1 MNIKSLLLGSAAAM
15 IAVSGARA
23 ADAIVI
29 AEPEPVEYVR
39 VCDVYGTGYFYI
51 PGTETCLKVGG
62 YVRFEVRNI
71 GGDDED
77 FNNDGYDTRARFA
90 PTFTVKSETE
100 LGTLTGYGR
109 IFAQYDSN
117 GTALTGFDSADG
129 SLIFDETGSNS
140 TVIEHAQIS
149 LATATGTF
157 LVGYGDTPY
166 SRFLDYGGPTIN
178 DGSYG
183 DRNAS
188 EISYT
193 FTGGNGFSAIIA
205 AVDNDSNGDWDTD
218 FEGGVRFTQAWG
230 WVGGLAGYD
239 GIEEEFGAKVG
250 VGFKIP
256 NTAIELTLQGLY
268 SSETDVDH
276 SYTINDNGDAY
287 GTSESAEWAVLAG
300 ASVAFNEKVGLAGTF
315 QYFETEEFFAAVSLP
330 ISPVA
335 GLSITPEVNYVS
347 RDEAFNGILRFQRS
361 F

>member
-23 ADAIVI
+23 ADAVVI

-117 GTALTGFDSADG
+117 GANDTT
-129 SLIFDETGSNS
+129 
-140 TVIEHAQIS
+140 IEHAQIS

-183 DRNAS
+183 DTNAS

-205 AVDNDSNGDWDTD
+205 AVDNDVNGDWDTN

-230 WVGGLAGYD
+230 WIGGLAGYD
-239 GIEEEFGAKVG
+239 GVEEEFGAKVG

-256 NTAIELTLQGLY
+256 NTAIELTVQGLY
-268 SSETDVDH
+268 SSEDDFGH
-276 SYTINDNGDAY
+276 FYSIRDNGDAY
-287 GTSESAEWAVLAG
+287 GDFDYAEWAVLAG

-315 QYFETEEFFAAVSLP
+315 QYFDTEEFFAAVSLP

-347 RDEAFNGILRFQRS
+347 RNEEFNGILRFQRS